1 MPETSPDQTYSLAAQ
16 FLIAMPNM
24 LDPNFAGSLVFLCEH
39 NERGAMGLVVNRPTD
54 LTLDVLYQKIEI
66 RIERELEVGQP
77 VFYGGPVQTERG
89 FVLHEPV
96 EGDAAYSSSVR
107 IGETLHLTT
116 SKDVLEE
123 MSHGAGP
130 QRVIVTLGYAGWS
143 TGQLESEIAANGW
156 LTLDASPE
164 IAATLIFDTPIEQR
178 YAAAI
183 KQLGFDPVMLMAQAG
198 HA

>member
-1 MPETSPDQTYSLAAQ
+1 MPETTTDQTYSLAAQ

-54 LTLDVLYQKIEI
+54 LTLDTLYEKIELQI
-66 RIERELEVGQP
+66 DRKTADDKP

-96 EGDAAYSSSVR
+96 AESDYSSSVSINDSLR
-107 IGETLHLTT
+107 LTT

-130 QRVIVTLGYAGWS
+130 QRVLVTLGYAGWS

-156 LTLDASPE
+156 LTLEATPE
-164 IAATLIFDTPIEQR
+164 VVARLLFDTPVEQR
-178 YAAAI
+178 YATAM
-183 KQLGFDPVMLMAQAG
+183 KQLGFDPMMLMSTPG

>member
-1 MPETSPDQTYSLAAQ
+1 MPATTPDQTYSLAAQ

-39 NERGAMGLVVNRPTD
+39 NERGAMGLMVNRPTE
-54 LTLDVLYQKIEI
+54 LTLDALYEKIEI
-66 RIERELEVGQP
+66 ELMREPVAGQP
-77 VFYGGPVQTERG
+77 VFFGGPVQTERG

-96 EGDAAYSSSVR
+96 DDSTYSSTVS
-107 IGETLHLTT
+107 IGSTLRLTT

-130 QRVIVTLGYAGWS
+130 QRVLVTLGYAGWS
-143 TGQLESEIAANGW
+143 TGQLENEIASNGW
-156 LTLDASPE
+156 LTLEASPE
-164 IAATLIFDTPIEQR
+164 VAATLIFDTPVEQR

-183 KQLGFDPVMLMAQAG
+183 KQLGFDPVMLTGEAG